1 MSEILSIANRL
12 VCTPGTSDHFAAH
25 LNHLLAKSWTPGWEY
40 DAFCLAGDAWGLDRI
55 KARQRIARA
64 AVLVTLGDLTDDL
77 ADGDVPTDEVH
88 LAPTALLH
96 LSQVAS
102 QWVAPELLAEACSAQ
117 HLELTTK
124 EWTLERYLEVAEG
137 VASAQFEGYLRVL
150 WAGSNI
156 RNRAATIGR
165 SLGFAIHILTDA
177 ATTDPRLMT
186 LPQSAQH
193 VLVRQTIHNLDSLAW
208 PRTGLGG
215 VGRISARLALHAKR
229 SLGLRSTHC
238 KAVTDSQHAMVK
250 SGTDGKF
257 SNPST

>member
-77 ADGDVPTDEVH
+77 ADGDLPTDEVR

-117 HLELTTK
+117 HLELTTE

-150 WAGSNI
+150 WHGSTIEHRAGEL
-156 RNRAATIGR
+156 GR
-165 SLGFAIHILTDA
+165 PLGFALHVFADFRSRDTRLTSLA
-177 ATTDPRLMT
+177 PPEHQQVRA
-186 LPQSAQH
+186 
-193 VLVRQTIHNLDSLAW
+193 LVRSNLAFLSLDKQ
-208 PRTGLGG
+208 GLGAL
-215 VGRISARLALHAKR
+215 ARLAQRLSLHFDAMTSWSDI
-229 SLGLRSTHC
+229 SLIDRQSPTL
-238 KAVTDSQHAMVK
+238 
-250 SGTDGKF
+250 
-257 SNPST
+257 